1 MEFDISRVY
10 TVVNAEELHEG
21 DRVYAADSLGLLES
35 RVESDNEAFCEIITS
50 IGPKYDEYRF
60 NIGSDFYA
68 LAYLVERA
76 PEKKW
81 RPFKDIDELKDAW
94 ERKTN
99 IPIVL
104 GTMSLICVQ
113 FKKTPNEE
121 VIIVGFDNINN
132 EVYLIDNWMSLET
145 LFNRCTFLDG
155 TPCGVEEVI

>member
-10 TVVNAEELHEG
+10 TAVNAEELHEG
-21 DRVYAADSLGLLES
+21 DRVYVADSLGSLKL
-35 RVESDNEAFCEIITS
+35 RVKGGDEAFCGIITS
-50 IGPKYDEYRF
+50 IGPEYDEYRF
-60 NIGSDFYA
+60 NMVSSFYA

-99 IPIVL
+99 IPTVL
-104 GTMSLICVQ
+104 STMSLIWVQ
-113 FKKTPNEE
+113 YKNPPNEE